1 MTPKLDSIDHVH
13 INVANWGD
21 VEKWYQEN
29 LGFRRVESL
38 MSWVIEYGP
47 LTIEN
52 PESYVHLALF
62 ESNNPETTGIV
73 AIGTGGTEFLAWKEK
88 LEELGLNLRLT
99 DQRRTS

>member
-1 MTPKLDSIDHVH
+1 MTPKLDGIDHVH

-21 VEKWYQEN
+21 AEKWYQEN

-52 PESYVHLALF
+52 PESYVHLAIF

-73 AIGTGGTEFLAWKEK
+73 AFGTGGTEFFG
-88 LEELGLNLRLT
+88 LERKT
-99 DQRRTS
+99 